1 MSSLVKETTFPN
13 EIGNEQRSSQM
24 TVKTI
29 KFGTDTITLTTATTK
44 RLPKIVI
51 KSGKKEFVLTPA
63 TSKPIAD
70 FVKNINKFYGPKRTH
85 SCKYDFICN
94 DENYDCFIVR
104 MNTNQKTASFTVY
117 DYNPELRA
125 LRAEARAAGFKLNE
139 SAYLKSVATKRID
152 VTKVVCM

>member
-44 RLPKIVI
+44 RSPKIVI

-85 SCKYDFICN
+85 SCKYEFICN
-94 DENYDCFIVR
+94 DENYDYFIVR
-104 MNTNQKTASFTVY
+104 MNTSQKTASFTVY

-125 LRAEARAAGFKLNE
+125 EAYAEGFKLNE
-139 SAYLKSVATKRID
+139 SAYLKCLATKRVD
-152 VTKVVCM
+152 ATKVMFE